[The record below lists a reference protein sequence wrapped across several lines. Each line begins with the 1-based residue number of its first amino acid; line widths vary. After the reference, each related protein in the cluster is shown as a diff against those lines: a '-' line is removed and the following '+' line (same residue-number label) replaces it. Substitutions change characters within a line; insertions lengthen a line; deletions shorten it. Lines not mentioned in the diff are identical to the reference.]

1 MNKLIFFI
9 FIMSIFG
16 YLLTDNHN
24 RKSMKNFNHQ
34 LSHHYKKAI
43 QGDLSS
49 QKELARLY
57 SRGADLIFT
66 NNNGK
71 HLHSSAYWYEQAAK
85 QGDMDCQFAI
95 ANIYENGIGIQV
107 NLQNANYWYYQ
118 ASLQGDSLSQYRL
131 AKNFEN
137 GNGIT
142 QSYQDAM
149 YWYLKLAEQGNREAI
164 YKVGVVYDDGLW
176 GFAED
181 NKQALFWLDKLDPN
195 NKNSPFDLRSRL
207 ITLKNPIDLSK
218 VQVNQIQIPQQQYA
232 NTNKYYSSEHYGY
245 SKEPTAQCWDGTY
258 SYSLGRRGVCSGHG
272 GVKYWF

>member
-1 MNKLIFFI
+1 MNKVIFFG
-9 FIMSIFG
+9 FISAICT
-16 YLLTDNHN
+16 YLWADKYN
-24 RKSMKNFNHQ
+24 REQKQDFNNKI
-34 LSHHYKKAI
+34 HHYQQQAEQENLEAKKALAHLYASGVRLAFFKNYGI
-43 QGDLSS
+43 NP
-49 QKELARLY
+49 QK
-57 SRGADLIFT
+57 
-66 NNNGK
+66 
-71 HLHSSAYWYEQAAK
+71 SAYWYEQAAK

-176 GFAED
+176 GFAE
-181 NKQALFWLDKLDPN
+181 NNELALFWLNKLDPN

-207 ITLKNPIDLSK
+207 IILKNPIDLSK